1 LKGTKERVNLSVD
14 TCLPCNVYEP
24 IKDLQR
30 NLYYKEI
37 LLSSEYNE
45 GLEPL
50 LSEDND
56 LESIPASYEVITY
69 PADFTLEGLVSKYKK
84 GTMSVPGF
92 QRNYVWNLKQAS
104 RLIESFLLGLP
115 VPAIFLFTD
124 EHKNEQLVLDG
135 QQRLMTIVYFFDGYF
150 GEPDAKGRKKVFKLT
165 GLNPSSRYAD
175 KTYVDLEQTDS
186 AAFNKLNDSVL
197 RAFVVKQITPNG
209 NTSVYHIFERLNT
222 GGTQL
227 VGQEIR
233 NCVYHGTFNDLLCE
247 LNNYSNW
254 RLIFGNSTAH
264 KRQKDVELI
273 LRFFAFLEEGHKYE
287 RPIKDFMSNYM
298 RSNQFIDDNRAAELE
313 HIFKSTCD
321 SVVAVLGEKPFHI
334 WSGLNVAVFD
344 STFTTLA
351 KYGFKQDLPQRY
363 EALKAD
369 TGFVSGVRGATAD
382 ESIIELRM
390 ALAYSYLVN

>member
-1 LKGTKERVNLSVD
+1 MSD
-14 TCLPCNVYEP
+14 
-24 IKDLQR
+24 
-30 NLYYKEI
+30 
-37 LLSSEYNE
+37 EYNE

-50 LSEDND
+50 QSEEND

-124 EHKNEQLVLDG
+124 EHRNEQLVLDG

-165 GLNPSSRYAD
+165 GLNPNSRYAE
-175 KTYVDLEQTDS
+175 KTYEELEQSDS

-233 NCVYHGTFNDLLCE
+233 NCVYHGSFNDLLCE
-247 LNNYSNW
+247 LNTYENW
-254 RLIFGNSTAH
+254 RKIFGNSAPH

-273 LRFFAFLEEGHKYE
+273 LRFFAFYEDGEKYE

-298 RSNQFIDDNRAAELE
+298 RNNQFINDQRCEELE
-313 HIFKSTCD
+313 VLFKSTCD
-321 SVVAVLGEKPFHI
+321 KVVETLGEKPFHI

-351 KYGFKQDLPQRY
+351 KHGFHADLPERY
-363 EALKAD
+363 ESLKAD
-369 TGFVSGVRGATAD
+369 SAFVSGVRGATAD

-390 ALAYSYLVN
+390 KLAHEYLVK